1 MTDQGGLQVG
11 HASDQ
16 NGVREVDCAEGRV
29 DLGGLRSALGR
40 FATGVTVIT
49 TRTPDG
55 KLEGLTA
62 NSFSSLSLDPPLVL
76 WSIRSNAPS
85 LEGFLQSGSFAVNV
99 LGAEQVEL
107 ARHFSTPR
115 IEKFGAIAHVQGH
128 GGCPT
133 LPGCLAVF
141 QCVTENTVEGGDHLL
156 FIGRVIRARHRDG
169 DPLIFSGGRY
179 SVRALLPS
187 SSDAAARRFA

>member
-1 MTDQGGLQVG
+1 MTDHGGLRVG
-11 HASDQ
+11 LARDE
-16 NGVREVDCAEGRV
+16 NGVREVDCSEGRV
-29 DLGGLRSALGR
+29 DLRELRSALGR

-76 WSIRSNAPS
+76 WSIRSSAPS
-85 LEGFLQSGSFAVNV
+85 LDGFLQSGSFAVNV
-99 LGAEQVEL
+99 LGAEQAEL
-107 ARHFSTPR
+107 ARHFATPR
-115 IEKFGAIAHVQGH
+115 IEKFDAIAHTHGH

-133 LPGCLAVF
+133 LPKCLAVF

-156 FIGRVIRARHRDG
+156 FIGRVVRASHRDG

-179 SVRALLPS
+179 RVPAPLPRS
-187 SSDAAARRFA
+187 SGAATRRFA